1 MKKPMK
7 KTMGKRTKR
16 FGTGG
21 ETTNPDENAAGS
33 QVKFS
38 KAQESWLEGADRTDP
53 FILARMRK
61 AVPDEVKT
69 QVSPAKAEP
78 AAEPAKPA
86 KMEPEFVTFGPE
98 SVGESKVREAPT
110 KVASTNKKPAAKVEP
125 KEETKAEPKVES
137 KAEADDKPVPV
148 KGAKETKTAPK
159 KYTSPGAFDATD
171 EERAENRSKLLG
183 GIKEFGSKLFS
194 RPEKVDRSGSR
205 GQKGFEDIKAKQR
218 ASASMKAEGSYK
230 AGGKVKSASARADGC
245 AIRGKTR
252 A

>member
-1 MKKPMK
+1 MKKMRK
-7 KTMGKRTKR
+7 MKR
-16 FGTGG
+16 FSEGG
-21 ETTNPDENAAGS
+21 
-33 QVKFS
+33 FS

-69 QVSPAKAEP
+69 ETAPVKTE
-78 AAEPAKPA
+78 AEPAKATPV
-86 KMEPEFVTFGPE
+86 KVEPEFVTVSPDSPNLGTSKVETAAKPRTPPKPKPKE
-98 SVGESKVREAPT
+98 EAKAESKVET
-110 KVASTNKKPAAKVEP
+110 KVDSKV
-125 KEETKAEPKVES
+125 
-137 KAEADDKPVPV
+137 EADDKPAPV
-148 KGAKETKTAPK
+148 KPVKETKPAVK

-171 EERAENRSKLLG
+171 EERAENRSKLFG